1 MDETARR
8 QLAEAREEKSRLGRR
23 PRAEKVR
30 EPRTGSGGPRT
41 RRLGSG
47 PPLNHPRA
55 AARLHGGTRGQEEN
69 RERSQEGSAEREVGG
84 CRGRT
89 ARGRA
94 LAVQVAGARV
104 RRYVGGGC
112 CARAC
117 ARSCTSCSSC
127 TSCPEPEGHR
137 EEASADQR
145 FGREEGQGRG
155 IERGPVVQAP
165 VQDGVGR
172 GARALEDRGRAG
184 LGGQQSYVVCR
195 IGRACGGCS
204 IGSCGK
210 HQWQGSTRIATRARI
225 CRVQGCEQKSH

>member
-8 QLAEAREEKSRLGRR
+8 QLAEAREEKGGLGRR
-23 PRAEKVR
+23 PRAEEVR

-69 RERSQEGSAEREVGG
+69 RERSQEGGPEREVGG
-84 CRGRT
+84 RRGRE

-94 LAVQVAGARV
+94 LVVQVAGARV
-104 RRYVGGGC
+104 RRYGGGGY

-117 ARSCTSCSSC
+117 ARSCTSC
-127 TSCPEPEGHR
+127 PEPEGRR

-145 FGREEGQGRG
+145 LGREEGQGRG

-165 VQDGVGR
+165 VQDGAGR

-184 LGGQQSYVVCR
+184 LGGQQPYAGCR
-195 IGRACGGCS
+195 IGQACGGCS

-210 HQWQGSTRIATRARI
+210 HQWQGSTRSATRARI
-225 CRVQGCEQKSH
+225 C